1 MIGTAVLQKL
11 TGLSVPWRRFAG
23 KVEGWWRPFAGFM
36 SFSLMDG
43 IIVPKKSV
51 AVSIERGLLWVVLGT
66 RFLSRMRIVKF
77 RKYAFEEGRHLSPES
92 LAGTLS
98 VAIKE
103 LKVPKTGITLS
114 IPKDWVIVR
123 TVELP
128 STVKADLGTVMA
140 YELDRLTPL
149 SSDSAYYDFKVLNER
164 DGRLSIVV
172 VAARADLI
180 DQYLTALKKEGIGI
194 ERVTINLSG
203 LGTFCSYID
212 PTADSICMEVDSFGY
227 EGGFIHG
234 HTMVSAFGGSFSG
247 IGPAE
252 RTEVIRN
259 GIEPVFD
266 LARSLGLTP
275 AVYVYMK
282 DKGELPADWC
292 MDCPMRALRPGDVK
306 LGPSVGAEDISYVA
320 IGAAFESLWS
330 RAKGLNLLGKGNGS
344 VATVPRAGTFV
355 LILLLLAAWVP
366 YAVLPVRREEAR
378 LNEINRQISLRKE
391 EVRKVEALK
400 KEVDALSAEVA
411 SIEDFKEG
419 RHMALALLKEL
430 TATLPKTVWLTR
442 TRIAETQVDIEGY
455 ANSASEILPKL
466 EQTKY
471 FRKVEFMSPTI
482 RDTRMNADRFVVKME
497 IKGQVKEPVK
507 EAVKEAEVKAK
518 DDKKK

>member
-1 MIGTAVLQKL
+1 MT
-11 TGLSVPWRRFAG
+11 
-23 KVEGWWRPFAGFM
+23 
-36 SFSLMDG
+36 FSLMDG

-66 RFLSRMRIVKF
+66 RFLSRIKIVRS
-77 RKYAFEEGRHLSPES
+77 RKYVFEEDRHLSPES
-92 LAGTLS
+92 LATTLS
-98 VAIKE
+98 MAIKE
-103 LKVPKTGITLS
+103 LKASKAGISLS
-114 IPKDWVIVR
+114 IPKDWVMVR

-128 STVKADLGTVMA
+128 STVKADLSTVMA

-172 VAARADLI
+172 VAARADRI
-180 DQYLTALKKEGIGI
+180 DPYLTALRKEGIAI

-203 LGTFCSYID
+203 LGTLCSYID
-212 PTADSICMEVDSFGY
+212 PTANSICMEVDSFGY

-252 RTEVIRN
+252 RAEVIRD

-282 DKGELPADWC
+282 DKGELSPDWC
-292 MDCPMRALRPGDVK
+292 TDCPMRALRPADVK
-306 LGPSVGAEDISYVA
+306 VGPSVNPEDISYVA
-320 IGAAFESLWS
+320 IGVAFESLWS
-330 RAKGLNLLGKGNGS
+330 KAKGLNLLGKGLGS
-344 VATVPRAGTFV
+344 VSTVPKAGTYA

-366 YAVLPVRREEAR
+366 YAILPVRREEAR
-378 LNEINRQISLRKE
+378 LNEINRQISLRKD

-400 KEVDALSAEVA
+400 KEVEVLGAEVA

-419 RHMALALLKEL
+419 RPTGLVLLKEL
-430 TATLPKTVWLTR
+430 TATLPKSVWLTR
-442 TRIAETQVDIEGY
+442 ARVAETQVDIEGY
-455 ANSASEILPKL
+455 ANSASDILPKL

-482 RDTRMNADRFVVKME
+482 RDTRMNADRFVIKME
-497 IKGQVKEPVK
+497 IKGS
-507 EAVKEAEVKAK
+507 VKEAEVKTK